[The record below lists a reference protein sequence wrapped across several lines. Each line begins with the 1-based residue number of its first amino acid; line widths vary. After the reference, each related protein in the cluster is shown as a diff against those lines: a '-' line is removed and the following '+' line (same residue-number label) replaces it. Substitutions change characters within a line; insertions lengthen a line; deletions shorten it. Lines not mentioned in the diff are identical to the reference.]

1 MIYEVVIGVEVHA
14 QLRTKSKL
22 FCGCGTMFGLSANSQ
37 TCPLCL
43 GLPGTLPVINRVAV
57 EMAVRAGLALNC
69 TISANNLFARKN
81 YFYPD
86 LPKGYQ
92 ISQYEAPICEH
103 GWIEIAASE
112 GKKRVRIRRAH
123 LEEDAGKSVHVT
135 GMNGSRVDL
144 NRAGTPLLEIVTEP
158 DLRSADEVVAYL
170 KGLRDVLMYLEVCDG
185 NMDEGS
191 FRCEPN
197 LSLRPLGQRE
207 FGTKVELKNINSFKF
222 VKDAVE
228 YEIKRQTKVLNEGGK
243 IHQETRLWNL
253 DRGETAVMRSKEEA
267 HDYRYFP
274 DPDLVPLKLEKEWI
288 EGCRKQVIEL
298 PAARMQ
304 RFVDDFALSEYD
316 AGVLTASKAV
326 ADYFEA
332 CVKLFNQPKTVSNWV
347 MGELT
352 RELNNSGSDASASP
366 VSPERLVDL
375 LRLVEQGTISLKAA
389 REIFPEVYSSG
400 KTPEQIVQE
409 KGLVQVSDEGALDKI
424 IEDVLA
430 KNPTQAAQFK
440 EGKQQVLGFLVGQV
454 MKASGGKANPG
465 KVNEL
470 LKQKLGGVLYAR
482 PVISLEELAQQQPLN
497 TDQAKVKFQLTNR
510 EQSVIEHLAKGWT
523 NKEIANALQITEET
537 VKEHIK
543 HIMQKTNSTTRT
555 GILDHVFNS

>member
-22 FCGCGTMFGLSANSQ
+22 FCGCGTVFGLTANSQ

-43 GLPGTLPVINRVAV
+43 GLPGSLPVINQAAV

-69 TISANNLFARKN
+69 TIAATNLFARKN

-103 GWIEIAASE
+103 GWIEIPASE
-112 GKKRVRIRRAH
+112 GSRRVRIRRAH
-123 LEEDAGKSVHVT
+123 LEEDAGKSVHIA
-135 GMNGSRVDL
+135 GANGSRVDL

-158 DLRSADEVVAYL
+158 DLRSSDEVVAYL

-197 LSLRPLGQRE
+197 LSLRPLGQKE

-228 YEIKRQTKVLNEGGK
+228 YEIKRQTKVLSEGGK
-243 IHQETRLWNL
+243 INQETRLWNL

-274 DPDLVPLKLEKEWI
+274 DPDLVPLKLEKEWV
-288 EGCRKQVIEL
+288 EGCRKQVTEL

-304 RFVDDFALSEYD
+304 RFIRNQEIILASFEPPESELLPRRFVPQPVYGLSEYE
-316 AGVLTASKAV
+316 AGVLTASKGI

-352 RELNNSGSDASASP
+352 RELNNSGTDASASP
-366 VSPERLVDL
+366 VSPERLVSL
-375 LRLVEQGTISLKAA
+375 LQLVEQGTISLKVA

-409 KGLVQVSDEGALDKI
+409 KGLIQLSDEGALDTI
-424 IEDVLA
+424 IDEVFT
-430 KNPTQAAQFK
+430 KNPTQVAQFK

-454 MKASGGKANPG
+454 MKSSGGKANPG

-470 LKQKLGGVLYAR
+470 LKKKLGA
-482 PVISLEELAQQQPLN
+482 
-497 TDQAKVKFQLTNR
+497 
-510 EQSVIEHLAKGWT
+510 
-523 NKEIANALQITEET
+523 
-537 VKEHIK
+537 
-543 HIMQKTNSTTRT
+543 
-555 GILDHVFNS
+555 

>member
-1 MIYEVVIGVEVHA
+1 MTYEVVIGVEVHA
-14 QLRTKSKL
+14 QLRTQSKL
-22 FCGCGTMFGLSANSQ
+22 FCGCGTVFGLAANSQ

-43 GLPGTLPVINRVAV
+43 GLPGSLPVLNQAAV
-57 EMAVRAGLALNC
+57 EMAVCAGLALNC
-69 TISANNLFARKN
+69 TIAANNIFARKN

-103 GWIEIAASE
+103 GWIEIAVNESRR
-112 GKKRVRIRRAH
+112 RVRIRRAH
-123 LEEDAGKSVHVT
+123 LEEDAGKSVHVAGT
-135 GMNGSRVDL
+135 NESRVDL

-158 DLRSADEVVAYL
+158 DLRSSDEVVAYL

-197 LSLRPLGQRE
+197 LSLRPLGQKE

-228 YEIKRQTKVLNEGGK
+228 YEIKRQTKVLSEGGK
-243 IHQETRLWNL
+243 VNQETRLWNL
-253 DRGETAVMRSKEEA
+253 ERGETVVMRSKEEA

-288 EGCRKQVIEL
+288 EGCRKHVAEL
-298 PAARMQ
+298 PATRMR
-304 RFVDDFALSEYD
+304 RFVSGFALSEYD

-332 CVKLFNQPKTVSNWV
+332 CVTLFNQPKTVSNWV

-352 RELNNSGSDASASP
+352 RELNNSGTDASASP
-366 VSPERLVDL
+366 VAPERLVSL
-375 LRLVEQGTISLKAA
+375 LQLVEQGTISLKVA

-409 KGLVQVSDEGALDKI
+409 KGLIQVSDEGSLDKI
-424 IEDVLA
+424 IGEVIE
-430 KNPTQAAQFK
+430 KNPTQVAQFK
-440 EGKQQVLGFLVGQV
+440 EGKQQVLGFLFGQV
-454 MKASGGKANPG
+454 MKTSGGKANPG

-470 LKQKLGGVLYAR
+470 LKKKL
-482 PVISLEELAQQQPLN
+482 
-497 TDQAKVKFQLTNR
+497 R
-510 EQSVIEHLAKGWT
+510 E
-523 NKEIANALQITEET
+523 
-537 VKEHIK
+537 
-543 HIMQKTNSTTRT
+543 
-555 GILDHVFNS
+555 

>member
-14 QLRTKSKL
+14 QLRTKSKM
-22 FCGCGTMFGLSANSQ
+22 FCSCMTAFGSSPNSR
-37 TCPLCL
+37 TCPVCL
-43 GLPGTLPVINRVAV
+43 GLPGSLPVINRTAV

-69 TISANNLFARKN
+69 TIGAYNRFARKN

-103 GWIEIAASE
+103 GWIEIAAGD

-123 LEEDAGKSVHVT
+123 LEEDAGKNVHET
-135 GMNGSRVDL
+135 GTNGSRVDL

-158 DLRSADEVVAYL
+158 DMRSADEVVTYL
-170 KGLRDVLMYLEVCDG
+170 KGLRDILMYLEVCDG

-197 LSLRPLGQRE
+197 LSLRPLGQKE

-222 VKDAVE
+222 VKDAIE

-243 IHQETRLWNL
+243 IQQETRLWNL

-288 EGCRKQVIEL
+288 EGFRSSLPEL
-298 PAARMQ
+298 PAVRAK
-304 RFVDDFALSEYD
+304 RFADQYGLPEYD
-316 AGVLTASKAV
+316 AGVLTASKGIAE
-326 ADYFEA
+326 YFEA
-332 CVKLFNQPKTVSNWV
+332 SVKLFNQPKTVSNWV

-352 RELNNSGSDASASP
+352 RELNSSGTDVSASP
-366 VSPERLVDL
+366 VSPERLAGL
-375 LRLVEQGTISLKAA
+375 LQLADNGTVSLKVA
-389 REIFPEVYSSG
+389 REIFPEFYSSG
-400 KTPEQIVQE
+400 KTAEQIVQE
-409 KGLVQVSDEGALDKI
+409 KGLTQVSDEGALDKI
-424 IEDVLA
+424 VEEVLA
-430 KNPTQAAQFK
+430 KSPTQVAQFK

-454 MKASGGKANPG
+454 MKVSGGKANPG

-470 LKQKLGGVLYAR
+470 LKKKLG
-482 PVISLEELAQQQPLN
+482 
-497 TDQAKVKFQLTNR
+497 
-510 EQSVIEHLAKGWT
+510 
-523 NKEIANALQITEET
+523 
-537 VKEHIK
+537 
-543 HIMQKTNSTTRT
+543 
-555 GILDHVFNS
+555 

>member
-1 MIYEVVIGVEVHA
+1 MTYEVVIGVEVHA

-22 FCGCGTMFGLSANSQ
+22 FCGCGTVFGLTANSQ

-43 GLPGTLPVINRVAV
+43 GLPGSLPVLNQAAV

-69 TISANNLFARKN
+69 TIAANNIFARKN

-103 GWIEIAASE
+103 GWIEIAVNESRR
-112 GKKRVRIRRAH
+112 RVRIRRAH
-123 LEEDAGKSVHVT
+123 LEEDAGKSVHVAGT
-135 GMNGSRVDL
+135 NGSRVDL

-158 DLRSADEVVAYL
+158 DLRSSEEVVAYL
-170 KGLRDVLMYLEVCDG
+170 KSLRDVLMYLEVCDG

-197 LSLRPLGQRE
+197 LSLRPLDQKE

-222 VKDAVE
+222 VKDAIE
-228 YEIKRQTKVLNEGGK
+228 YEIKRQTKVLNEGGT
-243 IHQETRLWNL
+243 INQETRLWNL
-253 DRGETAVMRSKEEA
+253 ERGETVVMRSKEEA

-274 DPDLVPLKLEKEWI
+274 DPDLVPLKLDKEWI
-288 EGCRKQVIEL
+288 DGCHKHVAEL
-298 PAARMQ
+298 PATRMR
-304 RFVDDFALSEYD
+304 RFVSEFALSEYD

-332 CVKLFNQPKTVSNWV
+332 CVTLFNQPKTVSNWV

-352 RELNNSGSDASASP
+352 RELNNSGTDASASP
-366 VSPERLVDL
+366 VAPERLVSL
-375 LRLVEQGTISLKAA
+375 LQLVEQGTISLKIA
-389 REIFPEVYSSG
+389 REIFPEIYSSG

-409 KGLVQVSDEGALDKI
+409 KGLIQVSDEGSLDKI
-424 IEDVLA
+424 IGEVIE
-430 KNPTQAAQFK
+430 KNPTQVAQFK

-454 MKASGGKANPG
+454 MKTSGGKANPG

-470 LKQKLGGVLYAR
+470 LKKKLG
-482 PVISLEELAQQQPLN
+482 
-497 TDQAKVKFQLTNR
+497 
-510 EQSVIEHLAKGWT
+510 
-523 NKEIANALQITEET
+523 
-537 VKEHIK
+537 
-543 HIMQKTNSTTRT
+543 
-555 GILDHVFNS
+555 